1 MKRSKV
7 AMLRRVLAVG
17 LVGAAAFLCWG
28 LGIMS
33 IRSEGY
39 VWFDPYIDTWFAP
52 GYRPELEKDIRVGMT
67 RKEVEAILGEP
78 LGTTLPNQFQPG
90 LFGACY
96 TGDGGHERRL
106 GIQHRDRLHKDFAW
120 HYFTVMYDS
129 TDVVRDIYSGWGY
142 D

>member
-1 MKRSKV
+1 MKCAHVRV
-7 AMLRRVLAVG
+7 LRRILASALVG
-17 LVGAAAFLCWG
+17 LAAFLCWG
-28 LGIMS
+28 VGMGS
-33 IRSEGY
+33 IVSEGY

-78 LGTTLPNQFQPG
+78 LGTTLPSQVRPG
-90 LFGACY
+90 LFGARY
-96 TGDGGHERRL
+96 TGDGGHDRRL
-106 GIQHRDRLHKDFAW
+106 GIQHRERGHKDFAW

-129 TDVVRDIYSGWGY
+129 ADVVRKVYSGWAY